1 MNDSAAV
8 HQGSTVVC
16 PCRRSCGPRPRRVER
31 GAAST
36 RQADGSA
43 MAHQAVSL
51 QGLQAEVGAGCLAHW
66 PSRATSSLSSAC
78 HFRRASGS
86 HEKRWACVGLP
97 CSWIPWKGCAQ
108 SSCRHPCP
116 RATMCKTS
124 ARLQRQK
131 VGTHSQPLPA
141 RLRRQ
146 TAQQVASG
154 QSWAQKQD
162 CSAGAIPCGTAP
174 RTRRQGR
181 PRAVQGCVKG
191 SCQGT
196 EAAKHARGACGVL
209 RVRLP
214 RHTNQQP

>member
-1 MNDSAAV
+1 MSVPTKLWTTAQTRRAWSSKHKAGRRQRDGSPSCVTAGSASRGGGRV
-8 HQGSTVVC
+8 
-16 PCRRSCGPRPRRVER
+16 PRPL
-31 GAAST
+31 A
-36 RQADGSA
+36 Q
-43 MAHQAVSL
+43 
-51 QGLQAEVGAGCLAHW
+51 QGHVQ
-66 PSRATSSLSSAC
+66 PQPAC